1 MSLKVKLAYKTRMN
15 INMKSFKN
23 IKLDVKSWRHIL
35 KLHTSYFI
43 LLTSFFLLL
52 SCKSEFK
59 DNSDKFKVGVFE
71 IPAGD
76 NFVKETIIRKD
87 SIQISK
93 YGDNIDTLS
102 IKWKNNFFYT
112 LKYIN
117 PKNSLQEDP
126 MFIQINKIKEDSYDF
141 TVKIGFS
148 KFSKKGTIYKV
159 K

>member
-1 MSLKVKLAYKTRMN
+1 MKKSIFFLFTIIILASCK
-15 INMKSFKN
+15 
-23 IKLDVKSWRHIL
+23 DVKVVDNNNQ
-35 KLHTSYFI
+35 F
-43 LLTSFFLLL
+43 
-52 SCKSEFK
+52 KS
-59 DNSDKFKVGVFE
+59 GVFE
-71 IPAGD
+71 IPAGK

-93 YGDNIDTLS
+93 YEDHIDTLS

-117 PKNSLQEDP
+117 PKNEMQKDP
-126 MFIQINKIKEDSYDF
+126 MFVQINKIYKDSYDF

-148 KFSKKGTIYKV
+148 SFSTNGTIYKI

>member
-1 MSLKVKLAYKTRMN
+1 MTIILNKYRELEVGSCKVN
-15 INMKSFKN
+15 
-23 IKLDVKSWRHIL
+23 
-35 KLHTSYFI
+35 
-43 LLTSFFLLL
+43 FLLL
-52 SCKSEFK
+52 MSLFLLFSSCNTDFK
-59 DNSDKFKVGVFE
+59 DNSDRFKEGIFE
-71 IPAGD
+71 IPAGK

-93 YGDNIDTLS
+93 YGNNIDTLS

-117 PKNSLQEDP
+117 PKNSLQKDP
-126 MFIQINKIKEDSYDF
+126 MYVQINKIKKDSYDF

-148 KFSKKGTIYKV
+148 KFTKKGTIYKV

>member
-1 MSLKVKLAYKTRMN
+1 MMMN
-15 INMKSFKN
+15 IEQRCKNKEIFTFKQSKR
-23 IKLDVKSWRHIL
+23 II
-35 KLHTSYFI
+35 
-43 LLTSFFLLL
+43 LLL
-52 SCKSEFK
+52 SLFTLLFSLNSCKSDFK
-59 DNSDKFKVGVFE
+59 DNSDRFKEGVFE
-71 IPAGD
+71 IPASD
-76 NFVKETIIRKD
+76 DFVKETIIRKD

-93 YGDNIDTLS
+93 YGNNIDTLS

-126 MFIQINKIKEDSYDF
+126 MFIQINKIREDSYDF

>member
-1 MSLKVKLAYKTRMN
+1 MIETRNKKQEKNFLSLIQFVNRKT
-15 INMKSFKN
+15 IWSF
-23 IKLDVKSWRHIL
+23 LFVLS
-35 KLHTSYFI
+35 S
-43 LLTSFFLLL
+43 LLSL
-52 SCKSEFK
+52 SCKSEFE
-59 DNSDKFKVGVFE
+59 DNSDKFKEGVFE

-93 YGDNIDTLS
+93 YGNNIDTLS

-126 MFIQINKIKEDSYDF
+126 MYIQINKINEDSYDF

-148 KFSKKGTIYKV
+148 KFTKKGTIYKV

>member
-1 MSLKVKLAYKTRMN
+1 MFKNKTGWKLEVRSLKC
-15 INMKSFKN
+15 
-23 IKLDVKSWRHIL
+23 IL
-35 KLHTSYFI
+35 KLPASYFL
-43 LLTSFFLLL
+43 LLTSFLLL
-52 SCKSEFK
+52 FSCNSEIK
-59 DNSDKFKVGVFE
+59 DNSDQFKLGVFE
-71 IPAGD
+71 IPAGK

-93 YGDNIDTLS
+93 HGNHIDTLS

-117 PKNSLQEDP
+117 PKNDLQKDP
-126 MFIQINKIKEDSYDF
+126 MFIQINNIHKDSYDF

-148 KFSKKGTIYKV
+148 KFTKKGTIYKV

>member
-1 MSLKVKLAYKTRMN
+1 M
-15 INMKSFKN
+15 KN
-23 IKLDVKSWRHIL
+23 IIYLLFGIL
-35 KLHTSYFI
+35 I
-43 LLTSFFLLL
+43 LT
-52 SCKSEFK
+52 SCKSEFE
-59 DNSDKFKVGVFE
+59 DNSDKFKEGVFE

-126 MFIQINKIKEDSYDF
+126 MYIQINKINEDSYDF

-148 KFSKKGTIYKV
+148 KFTKKGTIYKV

>member
-1 MSLKVKLAYKTRMN
+1 MIETRNKKQEKNFLSLIQFVNRKT
-15 INMKSFKN
+15 IWSF
-23 IKLDVKSWRHIL
+23 LFVLS
-35 KLHTSYFI
+35 S
-43 LLTSFFLLL
+43 LLSL
-52 SCKSEFK
+52 SCKSEFE
-59 DNSDKFKVGVFE
+59 DNSDKFKEGVFE

-76 NFVKETIIRKD
+76 NFVKEIIIRKD

-126 MFIQINKIKEDSYDF
+126 MYIQINKINEDSYDF

-148 KFSKKGTIYKV
+148 KFTKKGTIYKV

>member
-1 MSLKVKLAYKTRMN
+1 M
-15 INMKSFKN
+15 
-23 IKLDVKSWRHIL
+23 
-35 KLHTSYFI
+35 
-43 LLTSFFLLL
+43 LTTYCFLFT

-59 DNSDKFKVGVFE
+59 DESNKFKIGVFE
-71 IPAGD
+71 IPAGKD
-76 NFVKETIIRKD
+76 FVKETIIRKD

-93 YGDNIDTLS
+93 HGLHVDTLS

-117 PKNSLQEDP
+117 PKTDLQKDP
-126 MFIQINKIKEDSYDF
+126 MFVQINEIHEDSYDF

-148 KFSKKGTIYKV
+148 NFTKKGTIYKT

>member
-1 MSLKVKLAYKTRMN
+1 MMKIKIRVKKKENLTNN
-15 INMKSFKN
+15 IQ
-23 IKLDVKSWRHIL
+23 IL
-35 KLHTSYFI
+35 
-43 LLTSFFLLL
+43 FLVSCFLFL
-52 SCKSEFK
+52 NLISCKSEFK
-59 DNSDKFKVGVFE
+59 DNSNRFKEGVFE

-93 YGDNIDTLS
+93 YGNSVDTLS

-117 PKNSLQEDP
+117 PKTDLQKDP
-126 MFIQINKIKEDSYDF
+126 MFVQINKVEENSYDF

-148 KFSKKGTIYKV
+148 KFSQKGTVYKIE
-159 K
+159 

>member
-1 MSLKVKLAYKTRMN
+1 MSR
-15 INMKSFKN
+15 N
-23 IKLDVKSWRHIL
+23 IKSTIPFLSIIFIFTLVF
-35 KLHTSYFI
+35 TSCD
-43 LLTSFFLLL
+43 SGV
-52 SCKSEFK
+52 E

-71 IPAGD
+71 IPAGKD
-76 NFVKETIIRKD
+76 FVKETIIRKD

-93 YGDNIDTLS
+93 YGENIDTLS
-102 IKWKNNFFYT
+102 IEWKNNFFYT

-117 PKNSLQEDP
+117 PKNDLQKDP
-126 MFIQINKIKEDSYDF
+126 MYIQINKIKDDSYDF

>member
-1 MSLKVKLAYKTRMN
+1 MRKLF
-15 INMKSFKN
+15 IF
-23 IKLDVKSWRHIL
+23 LFGIL
-35 KLHTSYFI
+35 TLI
-43 LLTSFFLLL
+43 
-52 SCKSEFK
+52 SCKSEFE
-59 DNSDKFKVGVFE
+59 DNSDKFKTGVFE

-112 LKYIN
+112 LRYIN
-117 PKNSLQEDP
+117 PKNSLQKDP
-126 MFIQINKIKEDSYDF
+126 MFVQINKIKKDSYDF

-148 KFSKKGTIYKV
+148 KFTKKGTIYKI

>member
-1 MSLKVKLAYKTRMN
+1 MMMQK
-15 INMKSFKN
+15 KSFKSW
-23 IKLDVKSWRHIL
+23 KLEVGSWKCLFKPFSLYVIL
-35 KLHTSYFI
+35 RTSIFIILSSI
-43 LLTSFFLLL
+43 LLFFS

-59 DNSDKFKVGVFE
+59 DNSDKFKIGVFE

-87 SIQISK
+87 TIQISK
-93 YGDNIDTLS
+93 YGNNIDTLS

-126 MFIQINKIKEDSYDF
+126 MFVQINEIREDSYDF

-148 KFSKKGTIYKV
+148 KFSKKGTVFKV

>member
-1 MSLKVKLAYKTRMN
+1 MRNLL
-15 INMKSFKN
+15 
-23 IKLDVKSWRHIL
+23 
-35 KLHTSYFI
+35 YF
-43 LLTSFFLLL
+43 LFGVLLL
-52 SCKSEFK
+52 SSCNSEFK
-59 DNSDKFKVGVFE
+59 DNSDKFKEGVFE

-93 YGDNIDTLS
+93 YGNNIDTLS
-102 IKWKNNFFYT
+102 IEWKNNFFYT

-117 PKNSLQEDP
+117 PKNSLQKDP
-126 MFIQINKIKEDSYDF
+126 MYIQINKIREDSYDF

-148 KFSKKGTIYKV
+148 KFTKKGTIYKV

>member
-1 MSLKVKLAYKTRMN
+1 MNFKLQITNYKFFAYCMLAAYC
-15 INMKSFKN
+15 MLFSA
-23 IKLDVKSWRHIL
+23 
-35 KLHTSYFI
+35 
-43 LLTSFFLLL
+43 
-52 SCKSEFK
+52 CKSELK
-59 DNSDKFKVGVFE
+59 DNSDRFKVGEFE
-71 IPAGD
+71 IPAGK

-93 YGDNIDTLS
+93 YGNNIDTLS

-117 PKNSLQEDP
+117 PKNSLQKDP
-126 MFIQINKIKEDSYDF
+126 MYIQINKINKDSYDF

-148 KFSKKGTIYKV
+148 KFTKKGTIYKI

>member
-1 MSLKVKLAYKTRMN
+1 MINLNKVNNKK
-15 INMKSFKN
+15 KFKN
-23 IKLDVKSWRHIL
+23 LEF
-35 KLHTSYFI
+35 Y
-43 LLTSFFLLL
+43 FFLTLVL
-52 SCKSEFK
+52 CVYSFSACKSDFK
-59 DNSDKFKVGVFE
+59 DNSDRFKVGVFE
-71 IPAGD
+71 IPAGKD
-76 NFVKETIIRKD
+76 FVKETIIRKD
-87 SIQISK
+87 TIQISK

-117 PKNSLQEDP
+117 PKNSLQKDP
-126 MFIQINKIKEDSYDF
+126 MFVQINKLKEDSYDF

>member
-1 MSLKVKLAYKTRMN
+1 MIETRNKKQKKNLSLIKFVNRKT
-15 INMKSFKN
+15 IWSF
-23 IKLDVKSWRHIL
+23 LFVLS
-35 KLHTSYFI
+35 S
-43 LLTSFFLLL
+43 LLSL

-59 DNSDKFKVGVFE
+59 DNSDKFKQGVFE

-126 MFIQINKIKEDSYDF
+126 MYIQINKIKEDSYDF

-148 KFSKKGTIYKV
+148 KFNKKGTIYKV